1 MIFVP
6 LRVTQRGNWD
16 KTSSFLKKMSDGD
29 LFATLDQ
36 FGQAGV
42 AALSGATPADT
53 GLTSQSWYYEIVRRP
68 GYYSIRWRN
77 SHTENGRPIAI
88 LLQYGHATRQGGYV
102 QGRDYIM
109 PAIRP
114 IFDQIDAEM
123 RKVVNG

>member
-1 MIFVP
+1 MP
-6 LRVTQRGNWD
+6 LKITQSGSFKN
-16 KTSSFLKKMSDGD
+16 TENFLKKMSDGD
-29 LFATLDQ
+29 IFATLDQ

-42 AALSGATPADT
+42 AALAAATPTDSGIT
-53 GLTSQSWYYEIVRRP
+53 QNSWYYEIVRRR

-77 SHTENGRPIAI
+77 SHVVDGRPIAI
-88 LLQYGHATRQGGYV
+88 LLQYGHGTRQGGYV

-123 RKVVNG
+123 RRVVNG

>member
-1 MIFVP
+1 MP
-6 LRVTQRGNWD
+6 LKITQSGSFKN
-16 KTSSFLKKMSDGD
+16 TENFLKKMSDGD
-29 LFATLDQ
+29 IFSTLDQ

-42 AALSGATPADT
+42 AALAAATPTDSGIT
-53 GLTSQSWYYEIVRRP
+53 QNSWYYEIVRRR

-77 SHTENGRPIAI
+77 SHVVDGRPIAI
-88 LLQYGHATRQGGYV
+88 LLQYGHGTRQGGYV

-123 RKVVNG
+123 RRVVNG

>member
-1 MIFVP
+1 MP

-77 SHTENGRPIAI
+77 SYSVDGRPIAI

-123 RKVVNG
+123 RRVVNG

>member
-1 MIFVP
+1 MP
-6 LRVTQRGNWD
+6 LKVEQKGNWD
-16 KTSSFLKKMSDGD
+16 KTSSFLKKMSSTDI
-29 LFATLDQ
+29 FATLDQ

-42 AALSGATPADT
+42 AALASATPAET
-53 GLTSQSWYYEIVRRP
+53 GLTGQSWYYEIVRRP

-77 SHTENGRPIAI
+77 SHVVDGRPIAI

-114 IFDQIDAEM
+114 VFDQIDAEM
-123 RKVVNG
+123 RRVVNG

>member
-1 MIFVP
+1 MP
-6 LRVTQRGNWD
+6 LNITQRGSFD
-16 KTSSFLKKMSDGD
+16 KTEKFLRRMSDGD
-29 LFATLDQ
+29 LYSTLDQ

-42 AALSGATPADT
+42 AALAAATPTESGIT
-53 GLTSQSWYYEIVRRP
+53 GQSWYYEIVRRP

-77 SHTENGRPIAI
+77 SHVVDGRPIAI
-88 LLQYGHATRQGGYV
+88 LLQYGHGTRQGGYV

-123 RKVVNG
+123 RRVVSS